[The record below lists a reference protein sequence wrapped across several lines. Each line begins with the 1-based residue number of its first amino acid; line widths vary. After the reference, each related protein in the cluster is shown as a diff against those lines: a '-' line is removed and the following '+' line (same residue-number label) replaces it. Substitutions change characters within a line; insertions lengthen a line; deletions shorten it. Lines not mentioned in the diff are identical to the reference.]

1 MRERPP
7 LPDSALVAALAD
19 GWGVVAAAVE
29 FLPVGDDSN
38 AWSYRVAAADGR
50 RRHLKVRRDR
60 STRPRSWSRW
70 PCATTAWSRWWP
82 PCRLKTATR
91 GGRWATSR

>member
-7 LPDSALVAALAD
+7 LPDSALVAALAE

-38 AWSYRVAAADGR
+38 A
-50 RRHLKVRRDR
+50 
-60 STRPRSWSRW
+60 
-70 PCATTAWSRWWP
+70 
-82 PCRLKTATR
+82 
-91 GGRWATSR
+91 